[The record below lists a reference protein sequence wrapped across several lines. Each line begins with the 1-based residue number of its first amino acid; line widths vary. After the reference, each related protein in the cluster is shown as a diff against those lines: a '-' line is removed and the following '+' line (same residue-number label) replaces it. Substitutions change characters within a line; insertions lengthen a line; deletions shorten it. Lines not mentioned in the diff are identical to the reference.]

1 MPSEG
6 TNGTNGLAIITE
18 TSIMKHTNV
27 RQWFSETA
35 MRFPTRTAIEHNGSH
50 VTYEELEAKTN
61 GLANLLLA
69 SGATKGSL
77 VALMFEDRAEYIA
90 AIIATLKAGCVFVP
104 LDPET
109 PQVRLEAMIAEVE
122 PRWGLADAASQEK
135 LARFEGL
142 TVISD
147 TSIYKDTSAP
157 PLELDPDDL

>member
-1 MPSEG
+1 MPPEG

-35 MRFPTRTAIEHNGSH
+35 LRFPTRTAIEHNGSQ

-61 GLANLLLA
+61 GLANSLLA

-77 VALMFEDRAEYIA
+77 VALMFEDRAEDIA

-104 LDPET
+104 LDPDT
-109 PQVRLEAMIAEVE
+109 QRVRSEEH
-122 PRWGLADAASQEK
+122 
-135 LARFEGL
+135 
-142 TVISD
+142 
-147 TSIYKDTSAP
+147 TSGIT
-157 PLELDPDDL
+157 